1 MTTSKPDA
9 AGVRGGRT
17 TTARGAALD
26 APTLKRYQQLRRE
39 LASTKAR
46 LQTVAA
52 ERESANE
59 ALRARNT
66 ELNFINEELKASQ
79 EELRSLNAA
88 LHGVNAELSG
98 KLVALEHAERTL
110 RDADR
115 RKDEFLAILSHEL
128 RNPLAPI
135 RNGLHVLEL
144 APAGGA
150 LAARAKEIMARQV
163 AHLARLVDDLLDATR
178 VAHGKLQVERQLVD
192 LAVIARRTAEDHE
205 SLFTARGVAF
215 QVHLPSGPAWV
226 LGDATRLAQLTGNLL
241 QNSAKFTSGGGS
253 VVLSLDIVERDAVL
267 RVRDTGIGIDAEMLP
282 RLFQQ
287 FSQADGALDRRM
299 GGLGL
304 GLALVK
310 GLVEAHGGTVE
321 ASSAGRGAG
330 TELVVRLPLAT
341 PASTVAAPPAAPSTH
356 ARRVLVI
363 EDNVDAAE
371 SLRLSLEIEGHEVAV
386 AHAGPDGLERARELS
401 PDVVLCD
408 IGLPQMDGYAIAKA
422 LRSEPRTRGAY
433 LVALSGYGLPDD
445 RRRSTDAGFDAHL
458 TKPATIQQLQAV
470 LEQARGRA
478 PG

>member
-1 MTTSKPDA
+1 MKSPPRDSKTPKA
-9 AGVRGGRT
+9 RGGT
-17 TTARGAALD
+17 LD
-26 APTLKRYQQLRRE
+26 PPTLKRYRQLLRE
-39 LASTKAR
+39 LAGTKAR
-46 LQTVAA
+46 LRTAAA

-66 ELNFINEELKASQ
+66 ELNFTNEELKASQ

-88 LHGVNAELSG
+88 LNGVNAELSG
-98 KLVALEHAERTL
+98 KVDALERAERTL

-115 RKDEFLAILSHEL
+115 RKDEFLAVLSHEL

-135 RNGLHVLEL
+135 RNGLHVLEH

-150 LAARAKEIMARQV
+150 AATRAREIMARQV

-178 VAHGKLQVERQLVD
+178 VAHGKLQIDRQLVD
-192 LAVIARRTAEDHE
+192 LRALTQRTAEDHE
-205 SLFTARGVAF
+205 SLFPARGVAF
-215 QVHLPSGPAWV
+215 RVDLPPGPAWV

-241 QNSAKFTSGGGS
+241 QNAAKFTSDGDS
-253 VVLSLDIVERDAVL
+253 VILSLEVVEGVAVL
-267 RVRDTGIGIDAEMLP
+267 RLRDTGIGIDAEMLP

-287 FSQADGALDRRM
+287 FSQAAGALDRRT

-310 GLVEAHGGTVE
+310 GLVEAHGGTVD

-330 TELVVRLPLAT
+330 TEVVVRLPLAR
-341 PASTVAAPPAAPSTH
+341 PPDSDAEIPRPPPPG

-363 EDNVDAAE
+363 EDNEDAAE

-386 AHAGPDGLERARELS
+386 AHDGATALERALERS

-422 LRSEPRTRGAY
+422 LRDDPRTRDAY

-445 RRRSTDAGFDAHL
+445 RRRSAAAGFDAHL
-458 TKPATIQQLQAV
+458 TKPATIEQLHV
-470 LEQARGRA
+470 VIGRTRARNRG
-478 PG
+478 

>member
-9 AGVRGGRT
+9 AGVRGRRT
-17 TTARGAALD
+17 PPARSPPPLD
-26 APTLKRYQQLRRE
+26 APTMKRYLQLRRE
-39 LASTKAR
+39 LASTEAR

-66 ELNFINEELKASQ
+66 ELNFTNEELKASQ
-79 EELRSLNAA
+79 EELRALNAA
-88 LHGVNAELSG
+88 LSGLNVELSG
-98 KLVALEHAERTL
+98 KVVALEHAERTL

-150 LAARAKEIMARQV
+150 AAARAMEIMKRQI

-192 LAVIARRTAEDHE
+192 LAVITQRTAEDHE

-215 QVHLPSGPAWV
+215 QVTVPIGSVWI
-226 LGDATRLAQLTGNLL
+226 LGDATRLAQLMGNLL
-241 QNSAKFTSGGGS
+241 QNAAKFTSSGDS
-253 VVLSLDIVERDAVL
+253 VVLSLEVTAQIAVL
-267 RVRDTGIGIDAEMLP
+267 LVRDTGIGIDADLLP
-282 RLFQQ
+282 RIFQR
-287 FSQADGALDRRM
+287 FSQADGALDRRA

-341 PASTVAAPPAAPSTH
+341 PASTVADPPEAPST
-356 ARRVLVI
+356 RRRRILVI

-386 AHAGPDGLERARELS
+386 AHAGTDGLERAREFS

-422 LRSEPRTRGAY
+422 LRGEP
-433 LVALSGYGLPDD
+433 
-445 RRRSTDAGFDAHL
+445 
-458 TKPATIQQLQAV
+458 
-470 LEQARGRA
+470 
-478 PG
+478 